1 METNGSKDKVNENMD
16 KKFKELKIKLD
27 KLKKEILKKFQ
38 KEVVGIA
45 LMPPPKPP
53 MIKNGIPNE
62 VIELEKKEYEKNK
75 NLMYVLVFVNDKD
88 IKKKW
93 ELKERVSKEIS
104 KIAKEIDE
112 KIKVNTL
119 ILDELIENCYDGK
132 YELLELISMSLSIYD
147 PSDFIA
153 AIRVAEVHKTM
164 VLKKFEKYVVSYV
177 AAGSL
182 FRGEKSNDID
192 VYVVVD
198 DTDVKKM
205 PRIELKDKLG
215 AIIRGMG
222 TEASMI
228 THVKKQ
234 FHDQIY
240 ILTDFWESVKDAQP
254 VIFTFLRDGVPL
266 FDRGVFMPW
275 KLLLSMGRI
284 RPSPEAIDMNMNI
297 GGRMLE
303 RAKFKLLSAIA
314 DDIYY
319 ATLNPS
325 QAALMLYGV
334 NPPTP
339 KETIELLDKIFVVK
353 EKILEKKY
361 VNILEKIRKFYKDI
375 EHKKI
380 KEVKGKD
387 VDMLINEAE
396 DYLKRIR
403 KLFDEIRVTKER
415 ENFNEVHDSSLKIV
429 KEVLGIKGKV
439 SNESLIKKFNSELVI
454 KKKIGKSYLEILK
467 SVIKAKKELKKL
479 SSQEIEKVGR
489 ESRILIRVLFELIQ
503 KKKGLE
509 LERNRIRVKYGDKI
523 SEVLLL
529 DKIVF
534 ISKDKEVSKAD
545 INEDGSLKNIS
556 ISSLEE
562 LEKYLETNKLP
573 KQTFIKE
580 KTFESLKKM
589 FGKDIEVMVG
599 F

>member
-234 FHDQIY
+234 FHVQIY
-240 ILTDFWESVKDAQP
+240 ILK
-254 VIFTFLRDGVPL
+254 I
-266 FDRGVFMPW
+266 
-275 KLLLSMGRI
+275 
-284 RPSPEAIDMNMNI
+284 
-297 GGRMLE
+297 
-303 RAKFKLLSAIA
+303 
-314 DDIYY
+314 
-319 ATLNPS
+319 NP
-325 QAALMLYGV
+325 
-334 NPPTP
+334 
-339 KETIELLDKIFVVK
+339 F
-353 EKILEKKY
+353 
-361 VNILEKIRKFYKDI
+361 F
-375 EHKKI
+375 
-380 KEVKGKD
+380 
-387 VDMLINEAE
+387 
-396 DYLKRIR
+396 
-403 KLFDEIRVTKER
+403 F
-415 ENFNEVHDSSLKIV
+415 
-429 KEVLGIKGKV
+429 
-439 SNESLIKKFNSELVI
+439 
-454 KKKIGKSYLEILK
+454 
-467 SVIKAKKELKKL
+467 
-479 SSQEIEKVGR
+479 
-489 ESRILIRVLFELIQ
+489 
-503 KKKGLE
+503 
-509 LERNRIRVKYGDKI
+509 
-523 SEVLLL
+523 
-529 DKIVF
+529 
-534 ISKDKEVSKAD
+534 
-545 INEDGSLKNIS
+545 
-556 ISSLEE
+556 
-562 LEKYLETNKLP
+562 
-573 KQTFIKE
+573 
-580 KTFESLKKM
+580 
-589 FGKDIEVMVG
+589 
-599 F
+599 